1 MTWLLKMRGKLD
13 KIALRLLLIS
23 MLVGL
28 SGCGTV
34 KGWLE
39 EESYELPPTELV
51 EFTAEFTPVKLWS
64 TDTGGGSDSD
74 YSDIA
79 VWLQNEM
86 AVVVDYEGDVSAYNA
101 ATGGRLWQVSLDVPV
116 ITGAGG
122 GEGLILIGTQEGEV
136 LALDETNGDLLWKQQ
151 LTSEVLA
158 PPKAANGVVVAR
170 TADGRMRGFSATD
183 GTVLWNY
190 QRKVPLLSLRGA
202 SAAMIAGDKVIA
214 GYASGKL
221 VALSIKDGQVV
232 WEKSVAVS
240 RGRSE
245 LERLVDIDADPVIK
259 NGVVYAVA
267 YNGQVAAFDLET
279 GQKLWSRDM
288 SSRSGLDVASS
299 NNVYISDDMDY
310 VWALQGRDALW
321 RQTRLLRRKLTAPVV
336 VGNHV
341 LVGDFEGYVHWISRD
356 DGRFVAR
363 TQISKSA
370 IRSKPAVKNDIVYI
384 LANDGELT
392 AFRIQ

>member
-1 MTWLLKMRGKLD
+1 MMDKSKMTKITFILSLAVMLLG
-13 KIALRLLLIS
+13 I
-23 MLVGL
+23 

-39 EESYELPPTELV
+39 EESHELPPTELV
-51 EFTAEFTPVKLWS
+51 DFTAEITPVKLWS

-101 ATGGRLWQVSLDVPV
+101 TTGARLWKVSLDVPV

-122 GEGLILIGTQEGEV
+122 GESLIFIGTQEGEI
-136 LALDETNGDLLWKQQ
+136 LALDETNGLLLWKQQ

-158 PPKAANGVVVAR
+158 PPKAARGVVVAR
-170 TADGRMRGFSATD
+170 TADGRMRGLSIAD

-202 SAAMIAGDKVIA
+202 SAAVLSNDKVIA
-214 GYASGKL
+214 GYANGKL
-221 VALSIKDGQVV
+221 VALSIEGGQVI
-232 WEKSVAVS
+232 WEKNVAVP

-245 LERLVDIDADPVIK
+245 LERLVDVDSEPVIK
-259 NGVVYAVA
+259 DGIVYAVA
-267 YNGQVAAFDLET
+267 YHGQIAAFDVES
-279 GQKLWSRDM
+279 GRKLWARDM
-288 SSRSGLDVASS
+288 SSRSGLDVAD
-299 NNVYISDDMDY
+299 NNIYVSDDEDY

-336 VGNHV
+336 AGDHV
-341 LVGDFEGYVHWISRD
+341 IVGDFEGYVHWIARD

-370 IRSKPAVKNDIVYI
+370 IRSKPVVKDGIAYI

>member
-1 MTWLLKMRGKLD
+1 MGNMTKVAS
-13 KIALRLLLIS
+13 ILLLVV
-23 MLVGL
+23 MLMGL

-39 EESYELPPTELV
+39 EESHELPATELV
-51 EFTAEFTPVKLWS
+51 EFTAEIAPVKLWS
-64 TDTGGGSDSD
+64 TDTGGGSESD

-101 ATGGRLWQVSLDVPV
+101 VTGGRLWKVSLDVPV

-122 GEGLILIGTQEGEV
+122 GEGLLFIGTQEGEV
-136 LALDETNGDLLWKQQ
+136 LALDETNGHLLWKQQ

-158 PPKAANGVVVAR
+158 PPKAARGVVVAR
-170 TADGRMRGFSATD
+170 TADGRMRGLSTTD
-183 GTVLWNY
+183 GAVLWNY

-202 SAAMIAGDKVIA
+202 SAAVLADDKVIA
-214 GYASGKL
+214 GYANGKL
-221 VALSIKDGQVV
+221 VALSITGGQVI
-232 WEKSVAVS
+232 WEKNVAVA

-245 LERLVDIDADPVIK
+245 LERLVDIDSDPVIK
-259 NGVVYAVA
+259 GGIVYAVA
-267 YNGQVAAFDLET
+267 YHGQVAAFDLDS
-279 GQKLWSRDM
+279 GQKLWARDM
-288 SSRSGLDVASS
+288 SSRSGLDVTE
-299 NNVYISDDMDY
+299 NNIIYISDDADY

-336 VGNHV
+336 VGDYV
-341 LVGDFEGYVHWISRD
+341 IVGDFEGYAHWISRD

-370 IRSKPAVKNDIVYI
+370 IRSKPVVKNGIVYI

-392 AFRIQ
+392 AFRAQ

>member
-1 MTWLLKMRGKLD
+1 MD
-13 KIALRLLLIS
+13 KVALRLLLIS

-39 EESYELPPTELV
+39 EESHELPPTELV

-79 VWLQNEM
+79 VWLQNKM

-101 ATGGRLWQVSLDVPV
+101 ATGKKLWQVSLDVPV

-122 GEGLILIGTQEGEV
+122 GDGLILIGTQEGEV
-136 LALDETNGDLLWKQQ
+136 LALDETSGNLLWKQQ

-158 PPKAANGVVVAR
+158 PPKAASGVVVAR
-170 TADGRMRGFSATD
+170 TADGRMRGLSAID
-183 GTVLWNY
+183 GSVLWNY

-202 SAAMIAGDKVIA
+202 SAAVLAGDKVIA
-214 GYASGKL
+214 GYANGKL
-221 VALSIKDGQVV
+221 VALSISDGQVI
-232 WEKSVAVS
+232 WEKSVAVP

-245 LERLVDIDADPVIK
+245 LERLVDIDSDPVIK
-259 NGVVYAVA
+259 DGIVYAVA
-267 YNGQVAAFDLET
+267 FNGQVAAFDLES
-279 GQKLWSRDM
+279 GQKLWARDM
-288 SSRSGLDVASS
+288 SSRSGLDVAES
-299 NNVYISDDMDY
+299 NTLYISDDEDY

-336 VGNHV
+336 VGNQII
-341 LVGDFEGYVHWISRD
+341 VGDFEGYVHWISRD

-384 LANDGELT
+384 LANDGELA

>member
-1 MTWLLKMRGKLD
+1 M
-13 KIALRLLLIS
+13 
-23 MLVGL
+23 GL

-34 KGWLE
+34 KGWLA
-39 EESYELPPTELV
+39 EESHELPPTELV
-51 EFTAEFTPVKLWS
+51 EFTTEFTPVKLWS

-79 VWLQNEM
+79 VWLQSEM
-86 AVVVDYEGDVSAYNA
+86 AVVVGYEGDVSAYNA
-101 ATGGRLWQVSLDVPV
+101 ATGKRLWQASLDVPV

-122 GEGLILIGTQEGEV
+122 GEGLILIGTQEGEIF
-136 LALDETNGDLLWKQQ
+136 ALDETNGDLLWQQQ

-158 PPKAANGVVVAR
+158 PPKAAKGVVVAR
-170 TADGRMRGFSATD
+170 TADGRMRGLSASD

-202 SAAMIAGDKVIA
+202 SAAVVADDKVIA
-214 GYASGKL
+214 GYANGKL
-221 VALSIKDGQVV
+221 VALAIQSGQVI
-232 WEKSVAVS
+232 WEKSVAVP

-245 LERLVDIDADPVIK
+245 LERLVDIDSEPVIK
-259 NGVVYAVA
+259 DGIVYAVA
-267 YNGQVAAFDLET
+267 YHGQVAAFDLES

-288 SSRSGLDVASS
+288 SSRSGLDVAESGTI
-299 NNVYISDDMDY
+299 YISDDADY

-321 RQTRLLRRKLTAPVV
+321 RQTRLLRRKLSAPVV
-336 VGNHV
+336 AGNQV
-341 LVGDFEGYVHWISRD
+341 VVGDFEGYVHWISRD

-363 TQISKSA
+363 TNISKSA
-370 IRSKPAVKNDIVYI
+370 IRSKPVVKDGIVYV

-392 AFRIQ
+392 AFKVQ

>member
-1 MTWLLKMRGKLD
+1 MMGKMD
-13 KIALRLLLIS
+13 KVTLRLLLIS

-39 EESYELPPTELV
+39 EESHELPPTELV

-79 VWLQNEM
+79 VWLQNKM

-101 ATGGRLWQVSLDVPV
+101 ATGKKLWQVSLDVPV

-136 LALDETNGDLLWKQQ
+136 LALDETSGNLLWKQQ

-158 PPKAANGVVVAR
+158 PPKAASGVVVAR
-170 TADGRMRGFSATD
+170 TADGRMRGLSAID
-183 GTVLWNY
+183 GSVLWNY

-202 SAAMIAGDKVIA
+202 SAAVLAGDKVIA
-214 GYASGKL
+214 GYANGKL
-221 VALSIKDGQVV
+221 VALSISDGQVI
-232 WEKSVAVS
+232 WEKSVAVP

-245 LERLVDIDADPVIK
+245 LERLVDIDSDPVIK
-259 NGVVYAVA
+259 DGIVYAVA
-267 YNGQVAAFDLET
+267 FNGQVAAFDLES
-279 GQKLWSRDM
+279 GQKLWARDM
-288 SSRSGLDVASS
+288 SSRSGLDVAES
-299 NNVYISDDMDY
+299 NTLYISDDEDY

-336 VGNHV
+336 VGNQII
-341 LVGDFEGYVHWISRD
+341 VGDFEGYVHWISRD

-384 LANDGELT
+384 LANDGELA

>member
-1 MTWLLKMRGKLD
+1 MMGKMD
-13 KIALRLLLIS
+13 KVTLRLLLIS

-39 EESYELPPTELV
+39 EESHELPPTELV

-79 VWLQNEM
+79 VWLQNKM

-101 ATGGRLWQVSLDVPV
+101 ATGKKLWQVSLDVPV

-122 GEGLILIGTQEGEV
+122 GDGLILIGTQEGEV
-136 LALDETNGDLLWKQQ
+136 LALDETSGNLLWKQQ

-158 PPKAANGVVVAR
+158 PPKAASGVVVAR
-170 TADGRMRGFSATD
+170 TADGRMRGLSAID
-183 GTVLWNY
+183 GSVLWNY

-202 SAAMIAGDKVIA
+202 SAAVLAGDKVIA
-214 GYASGKL
+214 GYANGKL
-221 VALSIKDGQVV
+221 VALSISDGQVI
-232 WEKSVAVS
+232 WEKSVAVP

-245 LERLVDIDADPVIK
+245 LERLVDIDSDPVIK
-259 NGVVYAVA
+259 DGIVYAVA
-267 YNGQVAAFDLET
+267 FNGQVAAFDLES
-279 GQKLWSRDM
+279 GQKLWARDM
-288 SSRSGLDVASS
+288 SSRSGLDVAES
-299 NNVYISDDMDY
+299 NTLYISDDEDY

-336 VGNHV
+336 VGNQII
-341 LVGDFEGYVHWISRD
+341 VGDFEGYVHWISRD

-384 LANDGELT
+384 LANDGELA

>member
-1 MTWLLKMRGKLD
+1 MRGKLD

>member
-1 MTWLLKMRGKLD
+1 MD
-13 KIALRLLLIS
+13 KVTLRLLLIS

-39 EESYELPPTELV
+39 EESHELPPTELV

-79 VWLQNEM
+79 VWLQNKM

-101 ATGGRLWQVSLDVPV
+101 ATGKKLWQVSLDVPV

-136 LALDETNGDLLWKQQ
+136 LALDETSGNLLWKQQ

-158 PPKAANGVVVAR
+158 PPKAASGVVVAR
-170 TADGRMRGFSATD
+170 TADGRMRGLSAID
-183 GTVLWNY
+183 GSVLWNY

-202 SAAMIAGDKVIA
+202 SAAVLAGDKVIA
-214 GYASGKL
+214 GYANGKL
-221 VALSIKDGQVV
+221 VALSISDGQVI
-232 WEKSVAVS
+232 WEKSVAVP

-245 LERLVDIDADPVIK
+245 LERLVDIDSDPVIK
-259 NGVVYAVA
+259 DGIVYAVA
-267 YNGQVAAFDLET
+267 FNGQVAAFDLES
-279 GQKLWSRDM
+279 GQKLWARDM
-288 SSRSGLDVASS
+288 SSRSGLDVAES
-299 NNVYISDDMDY
+299 NTLYISDDEDY

-336 VGNHV
+336 VGNQII
-341 LVGDFEGYVHWISRD
+341 VGDFEGYVHWISRD

-384 LANDGELT
+384 LANDGELA

>member
-1 MTWLLKMRGKLD
+1 MMDKMNKNILRILLVF
-13 KIALRLLLIS
+13 

-28 SGCGTV
+28 NGCGTV

-39 EESYELPPTELV
+39 EESHELPPTELV
-51 EFTAEFTPVKLWS
+51 EFTAEFTPVKIWS

-79 VWLQNEM
+79 VWLQDEM

-101 ATGGRLWQVSLDVPV
+101 ATGKRLWQVSLDVPV

-122 GEGLILIGTQEGEV
+122 GEGLILIGTQEGEIF
-136 LALDETNGDLLWKQQ
+136 ALDKTNGDLLWQQQ

-158 PPKAANGVVVAR
+158 PPKAAKGVVVAR
-170 TADGRMRGFSATD
+170 TADGRMRGLSATD
-183 GTVLWNY
+183 GAVLWNY

-202 SAAMIAGDKVIA
+202 SAAVLADDKVIA
-214 GYASGKL
+214 GYANGKL
-221 VALSIKDGQVV
+221 VALAIQGGQII
-232 WEKSVAVS
+232 WEKSVAVP

-245 LERLVDIDADPVIK
+245 LERLVDIDSEPVIK
-259 NGVVYAVA
+259 DGIVYAVA
-267 YNGQVAAFDLET
+267 YHGQVAAFDLES

-288 SSRSGLDVASS
+288 SSRSGLDVAER
-299 NNVYISDDMDY
+299 NNVFVSDDADY

-321 RQTRLLRRKLTAPVV
+321 RQTRLLRRKVTAPVV
-336 VGNHV
+336 AGNQV
-341 LVGDFEGYVHWISRD
+341 VVGDFEGYVHWISRD

-363 TQISKSA
+363 INISKSA
-370 IRSKPAVKNDIVYI
+370 IRSKPVVKNGILYI

-392 AFRIQ
+392 AFRVQ